1 MDFWESLFFWW
12 QGYYPRFDDLWN
24 AFFAG
29 GSRFLLVIVVVFLQ
43 MIGLGGW
50 VGPVDVWV

>member
-24 AFFAG
+24 AFFDG
-29 GSRFLLVIVVVFLQ
+29 GSRLLLAIVVVFLRL
-43 MIGLGGW
+43 IGLGGW
-50 VGPVDVWV
+50 VGPIDVW